1 MQSTQRKQVCSLEVN
16 EIGEESKQESKL
28 VAIINGE
35 YHEVKPLDAT
45 PLIEA
50 IDAGAE
56 MIDRLKAEIVCN
68 LKVPKYFRCK
78 SRKRFI
84 KLLMANKFSKRE
96 AQGFAVVAWLA
107 WRSWEEAW
115 WRTLPLLVYR

>member
-1 MQSTQRKQVCSLEVN
+1 MNDT
-16 EIGEESKQESKL
+16 GEESKQESKL
-28 VAIINGE
+28 VAIIDGE

-45 PLIEA
+45 LLIEA

-56 MIDRLKAEIVCN
+56 IVERLKAEIVCN
-68 LKVPKYFRCK
+68 LKAPKYFRCK

-96 AQGFAVVAWLA
+96 AQGFAVVARLA
-107 WRSWEEAW
+107 GWTWEEAW
-115 WRTLPLLVYR
+115 WRTWPLLVFR

>member
-1 MQSTQRKQVCSLEVN
+1 MQSTRRKQVCSWEVN
-16 EIGEESKQESKL
+16 DIGEESKQESKL
-28 VAIINGE
+28 VAIIDGE

-50 IDAGAE
+50 IDKGAE
-56 MIDRLKAEIVCN
+56 MIDRLKAEIVGN
-68 LKVPKYFRCK
+68 LKTPKYFRCK

-96 AQGFAVVAWLA
+96 AQGMATVAYLA
-107 WRSWEEAW
+107 GWTWEEAW
-115 WRTLPLLVYR
+115 WRTWPLLVFR

>member
-1 MQSTQRKQVCSLEVN
+1 MN

-28 VAIINGE
+28 FAIINGE

-50 IDAGAE
+50 IDAQE
-56 MIDRLKAEIVCN
+56 EIIDRLKAEIVCN
-68 LKVPKYFRCK
+68 LKASKYFRCK

-96 AQGFAVVAWLA
+96 AQDIATVAYLA
-107 WRSWEEAW
+107 CWTWEEAW
-115 WRTLPLLVYR
+115 WRTWPLLVYR

>member
-1 MQSTQRKQVCSLEVN
+1 MN

-45 PLIEA
+45 LLIEA

-56 MIDRLKAEIVCN
+56 IVDRLKAEIVCN

-96 AQGFAVVAWLA
+96 AQGFAVVVRLA
-107 WRSWEEAW
+107 GWTWEEAW
-115 WRTLPLLVYR
+115 WRTWPLLVFR

>member
-1 MQSTQRKQVCSLEVN
+1 MNDT
-16 EIGEESKQESKL
+16 GEESKQESKL
-28 VAIINGE
+28 VAIIDGE

-56 MIDRLKAEIVCN
+56 MIDRLKAEIVGE
-68 LKVPKYFRCK
+68 LKAPKYFRCK

-96 AQGFAVVAWLA
+96 AQGFAVVARIAGWT
-107 WRSWEEAW
+107 WEEAW
-115 WRTLPLLVYR
+115 WRTWPLLVYR

>member
-1 MQSTQRKQVCSLEVN
+1 MQSTQHKQVYSLEV
-16 EIGEESKQESKL
+16 IRTGEESKQEPKL
-28 VAIINGE
+28 VAIIDGK

-50 IDAGAE
+50 IDAQAE
-56 MIDRLKAEIVCN
+56 TIDRLKAEIVGN
-68 LKVPKYFRCK
+68 MKTPKYFRCK
-78 SRKRFI
+78 TRKRFI

-107 WRSWEEAW
+107 GWTWEEAW
-115 WRTLPLLVYR
+115 WRTWPLLVFR